1 MRIIKEKPLHEYIR
15 HPKYSRAK
23 SALTAWIYEI
33 RNANWK
39 NAKELKIKFG
49 SASVLNTKRVIFNI
63 NGNEFRLVV
72 DIEYKLQI
80 VFIVWFGSHKEYDKI
95 DAKNI
100 KYEN

>member
-1 MRIIKEKPLHEYIR
+1 MRIIKEKTLHEYIH

-23 SALTAWIYEI
+23 NALTAWIYEI
-33 RNANWK
+33 RSANWK
-39 NAKELKIKFG
+39 NANELKIKFG
-49 SASVLNTKRVIFNI
+49 NASVLNTKRVIFNI

-80 VFIVWFGSHKEYDKI
+80 VFIIWFGSHKEYDKV

-100 KYEN
+100 KYEK